1 MKFIVDAQLPVKLKY
16 WLIENGYEAI
26 HTNDFSKKH
35 LTTDA
40 EIIEKATKE
49 NYIII
54 SKDSDFY
61 ESYLIKG
68 VPKRILF
75 VTLGNVTN
83 TELLKLFELNFH
95 LIDTYFKSGSK
106 VIEFDNDSIIV
117 HA

>member
-1 MKFIVDAQLPVKLKY
+1 MKFIVDAQLPIKLKY
-16 WLIENGYEAI
+16 WLIEKGYETI

-35 LTTDA
+35 LTTDS

-61 ESYLIKG
+61 QSYLIKG
-68 VPKRILF
+68 VPKKILF
-75 VTLGNVTN
+75 VTLGNVLN
-83 TELLKLFELNFH
+83 TELLRLFELNFS
-95 LIDTYFKSGSK
+95 IIENYFKTGNN